1 MKYLQDLGNFQIAVD
16 KETGV
21 EYLLFV
27 TDSGVALTPRLN
39 PTGKIV
45 TNISSSEDLC
55 PFLDLPSDSKDM
67 IEKIMSLDSY
77 LDSNDDKILYKNH
90 LLSPEDKSNIISLL
104 DFYFKNKERH
114 KL

>member
-21 EYLLFV
+21 EYLLFI

-67 IEKIMSLDSY
+67 IEKMMSLDNY
-77 LDSNDDKILYKNH
+77 LDSNDDKIIYKNH
-90 LLSPEDKSNIISLL
+90 LLSPKDKNNITLLL
-104 DFYFKNKERH
+104 DSYFINEERH